1 MSALTTPL
9 GFIGLLSI
17 LFMLYI
23 LANLSRRLG
32 SVTKMKPYYWGFYVA
47 MGLIAVAIIARI
59 IQSSL
64 QLSSGVE
71 PYPPG
76 LYLLAYHLPLALAV
90 TLGAVIAWR
99 YWGWLFRES
108 WP

>member
-9 GFIGLLSI
+9 GFIGLLSVMYM
-17 LFMLYI
+17 LFI
-23 LANLSRRLG
+23 LADLSRRFG
-32 SVTKMKPYYWGFYVA
+32 SVTKMKPYYRGFYVA
-47 MGLIAVAIIARI
+47 MGLVALAIIARV

-64 QLSSGVE
+64 QLSSGAK
-71 PYPPG
+71 PYHPG
-76 LYLLAYHLPLALAV
+76 LYLLTYHLPFALAV
-90 TLGAVIAWR
+90 TLGAVITWR

>member
-1 MSALTTPL
+1 VSALTTPL
-9 GFIGLLSI
+9 GFIGLLSV

-32 SVTKMKPYYWGFYVA
+32 SVTKMKPYYRGFYVA
-47 MGLIAVAIIARI
+47 MGLVAIAIITRV

-64 QLSSGVE
+64 QLSSSAE
-71 PYPPG
+71 PDQTS
-76 LYLLAYHLPLALAV
+76 LYVLAYHLPFALAV
-90 TLGAVIAWR
+90 TLGAVITWR